1 MGDRGCVSLSFSGVE
16 GQMMNTLR
24 RIYVGSLLLAAIPVL
39 SQTGTK
45 TTPASGQQQTKSNP
59 VHVTQKPDGQQVFE
73 QNCSRCHNSPP
84 GFSPS
89 ISVAVARH
97 MRVRAGLSKEDEQA
111 ILRFLNP

>member
-1 MGDRGCVSLSFSGVE
+1 
-16 GQMMNTLR
+16 MMNTIR
-24 RIYVGSLLLAAIPVL
+24 RIYVGFLLLTAVPVL
-39 SQTGTK
+39 SQTGSTGTAPPGGGK
-45 TTPASGQQQTKSNP
+45 QQTKSNA
-59 VHVTQKPDGQQVFE
+59 VHTTQKIDGQQVFE
-73 QNCSRCHNSPP
+73 ENCSRCHNTPP

>member
-1 MGDRGCVSLSFSGVE
+1 
-16 GQMMNTLR
+16 MMNTIK
-24 RIYVGSLLLAAIPVL
+24 RIYVGFLLLAAVPVL
-39 SQTGTK
+39 SQTGSTG
-45 TTPASGQQQTKSNP
+45 TASARGGQQQTKNNA
-59 VHVTQKPDGQQVFE
+59 VHATQKIDGQQVFE
-73 QNCSRCHNSPP
+73 QNCSRCHNTPP